1 MSGPTLVVAGSSHI
15 KPEELH
21 HHALEQL
28 PGLAYCINDNP
39 NWGEFCALSLSLSL
53 PPHTHP
59 MQCVGVLYLG
69 TGFCNPLW
77 RSLPRA

>member
-1 MSGPTLVVAGSSHI
+1 MSVPTVVVAGSSHI

-39 NWGEFCALSLSLSL
+39 NWGEFCALSPPLSH
-53 PPHTHP
+53 PPP
-59 MQCVGVLYLG
+59 CNVLQYS
-69 TGFCNPLW
+69 T
-77 RSLPRA
+77 

>member
-1 MSGPTLVVAGSSHI
+1 MSVPTVVVAGSSHI

-39 NWGEFCALSLSLSL
+39 RWGEICARSLSLS
-53 PPHTHP
+53 HSHP
-59 MQCVGVLYLG
+59 M
-69 TGFCNPLW
+69 
-77 RSLPRA
+77 